1 MLLASPVLLFWK
13 HLEVPMLAPSLYI
26 REKNSSGKWRYR
38 RIKEGRGLRTS
49 DLKPP
54 FYARPFVDRK
64 QVWKTLFADNFTV
77 AKQEAEQL
85 ALAFEAQAKGLR
97 VAELESLGNANRIPI
112 KSAVETYLEQKSGK
126 AKKTVAQY
134 RLTLNEFL
142 EALDGNV
149 RFLDEISENVLRG
162 YKRFMVAKSYAGKT
176 IDTRL
181 NIVFFLLKKNG
192 IKARIPRDE
201 MPVVEEEV
209 AVPYTED
216 ELKKLFAP
224 MNDEEKARYKF
235 FLGTGCRDKEVTFA
249 AWNDIDF
256 DKKTYHVRRKEDVG
270 FTPKSH
276 ESRTIP
282 LPDSLI
288 ALLRERRKR
297 AAHDRWIFV
306 NQQGKPDNHFLR
318 KLKVIALR
326 AGLNCGQCRTTH
338 TEGRYEKRK
347 QVEVSCKDRSVC
359 QHFYLHRFRKTCA
372 SRWEQHGV
380 PIRTIQHYLGHKN
393 LETTMLYLGIA
404 DSEKLRGNINAAF
417 GD

>member
-1 MLLASPVLLFWK
+1 MPC
-13 HLEVPMLAPSLYI
+13 PSLYI
-26 REKNSSGKWRYR
+26 REKNSTGNWRYR
-38 RIKEGRGLRTS
+38 RIKEGRGVRTGDLRA
-49 DLKPP
+49 P
-54 FYARPFVDRK
+54 FYARPFLDGK
-64 QVWKTLFADNFTV
+64 QVWKTLSAESFTE
-77 AKQEAEQL
+77 AKEEAEQFAL
-85 ALAFEAQAKGLR
+85 ALEAQAKGLT
-97 VAELESLGNANRIPI
+97 VAEFESLGNANRTAI
-112 KSAVETYLEQKSGK
+112 KTAIETYLEQKSGK
-126 AKKTVAQY
+126 AKKTVMQY
-134 RLTLNEFL
+134 RLTFAEFI
-142 EALDGNV
+142 EALGGKV
-149 RFLDEISENVLRG
+149 RFLDEINENILRS
-162 YKRFMVAKSYAGKT
+162 YKKYLVSKGHAGKT

-201 MPVVEEEV
+201 MPTVEEEV
-209 AVPYTED
+209 AVPYTEE
-216 ELKKLFAP
+216 ELKKLFAQ
-224 MNDEEKARYKF
+224 MNEEESARYKF

-256 DKKTYHVRRKEDVG
+256 DKKSYHVRRKEDVG

-288 ALLRERRKR
+288 ALLKERRKN
-297 AAHDRWIFV
+297 APHGRWIFV
-306 NQQGKPDNHFLR
+306 NQQGKPGNHFLR
-318 KLKVIALR
+318 KLKTIALR
-326 AGLNCGQCRTTH
+326 AGLNCGQCRTTI

-347 QVEVSCKDRSVC
+347 RVEVSCETRPVC